1 MPIQYYINKD
11 FLLRKINNKK
21 NNNMKKAIIVLDT
34 LIFEC
39 LNNDDLFKHLND
51 DYFLC
56 LWTSSF
62 RKKEIDKIPY
72 DGYINGLRN
81 GCKSYKYLRM
91 YLRKYHTNV
100 LCLPTIIVDFEKN
113 YKNSSYG
120 YDMCVDIKTI
130 ITQQVFN
137 NRDVYVINTK
147 KLFNDIQ
154 SFVAQYSVNTLTT
167 VSEESILSKSIVL
180 SSGDIFEQVNKN
192 KQRIINKK
200 CILVVGSS
208 FFSIYHN
215 VDCNVFTE
223 FLNNCYLIVWINN
236 KNVNKQQIN
245 YFRTTMKN
253 DNININGM
261 LFGLDRG
268 AKSISFV
275 RKHLYPTTLPFILV
289 DNLTNIYNIENI
301 YESFCDFDYYIN
313 LDEFLVNSTF
323 YNMERIIDNI
333 KRFISSLFNK
343 PQDTLKIV
351 EFPDDSSDSEDETVF
366 NLPIHY
372 NASQIEDVDKYPNVY
387 YNGEQNN
394 TLPYCKIEEAP
405 SRRKSI
411 LDVAIP
417 NKRRKK
423 NKKF

>member
-1 MPIQYYINKD
+1 
-11 FLLRKINNKK
+11 
-21 NNNMKKAIIVLDT
+21 MKKAVIVLDM

-39 LNNDDLFKHLND
+39 LNNDDLFKHLNE

-62 RKKEIDKIPY
+62 RKKEIEKIPY
-72 DGYINGLRN
+72 DGYIYGLRN
-81 GCKSYKYLRM
+81 GCKPYKYLRM
-91 YLRKYHTNV
+91 YLRKHHTSV
-100 LCLPTIIVDFEKN
+100 LCLPSIIVDFEKN
-113 YKNSSYG
+113 YINSRYG
-120 YDMCVDIKTI
+120 YDMCIDIKNI
-130 ITQQVFN
+130 ITQQLFN
-137 NRDVYVINTK
+137 NRNINVIDTK
-147 KLFNDIQ
+147 KLFTDIS
-154 SFVAQYSVNTLTT
+154 SFVRQYSEKTLTT
-167 VSEESILSKSIVL
+167 ISEETISSKSVVL

-200 CILVVGSS
+200 CVLIVGSS

-215 VDCNVFTE
+215 VDCSIFTE

-245 YFRTTMKN
+245 TFVTTMKN

-268 AKSISFV
+268 TKSISFV
-275 RKHLYPTTLPFILV
+275 RKHLHPTTLPFILV
-289 DNLTNIYNIENI
+289 DNLENIYNAENL

-323 YNMERIIDNI
+323 YNMERILENI
-333 KRFISSLFNK
+333 KRFINSLFQK
-343 PQDTLKIV
+343 QPDKIKIL
-351 EFPDDSSDSEDETVF
+351 EYTGDSSDTDEDVLY
-366 NLPIHY
+366 NRPVHY
-372 NASQIEDVDKYPNVY
+372 NAEQIKDIQTSTEDIFQTPN
-387 YNGEQNN
+387 NN
-394 TLPYCKIEEAP
+394 TTRYCKVEEVIP
-405 SRRKSI
+405 TRNTTI
-411 LDVAIP
+411 LDNIIP